1 MVAILDT
8 DPSWSPP
15 LILPP
20 AQCHA
25 APGTRQRWLPPFGK
39 QLVICP
45 SVSSASLH
53 TYNICC
59 GLRHHSMEIF
69 YRLYCNAAPFTWE
82 NVIFGQ
88 ISGTLI
94 HFQSND
100 KSAYFYSVEEH
111 RQHRRKRRE
120 SPYMSRAAIFHRG
133 TSSLTRHCQPPCYTP
148 ESKAQPIIPSTPPHT
163 SLSSSLLL
171 SVMTGLE
178 TQSLP
183 HCWIEDSNPR
193 WDTIFNPKPWFCF
206 SIQKANIMF
215 TIYCLLCGDDKS
227 FEDDSSA
234 RPWYSM
240 EIVSIADSDDV
251 LNASLSFPHIYIG
264 WQKSVIEQDFGFQ

>member
-1 MVAILDT
+1 M
-8 DPSWSPP
+8 
-15 LILPP
+15 
-20 AQCHA
+20 
-25 APGTRQRWLPPFGK
+25 
-39 QLVICP
+39 
-45 SVSSASLH
+45 
-53 TYNICC
+53 
-59 GLRHHSMEIF
+59 
-69 YRLYCNAAPFTWE
+69 
-82 NVIFGQ
+82 IFGQ

-133 TSSLTRHCQPPCYTP
+133 TSSLTRRRRATPCYTP

-171 SVMTGLE
+171 SVKTGLE

-183 HCWIEDSNPR
+183 HCWIQDSNPSR
-193 WDTIFNPKPWFCF
+193 DTIFNPKPWFCF
-206 SIQKANIMF
+206 SVQKANIMF

-227 FEDDSSA
+227 FEDDSSP
-234 RPWYSM
+234 RP
-240 EIVSIADSDDV
+240 
-251 LNASLSFPHIYIG
+251 
-264 WQKSVIEQDFGFQ
+264 